1 MSDHRWSPIARL
13 VPAAGLL
20 LLTACAAQPTTSGS
34 VPDRDP
40 ALTPLAVPAAE
51 SPAPPAPDGP
61 TVTAAGLAVTAGGY
75 WLESVGEQ
83 PTGAVRSLNYLFRVL
98 APDGSAVTT
107 FRGGPNTARAYLVRS
122 DLTGF
127 RRVVPADLGEG
138 VWSAPLGEVDPGR
151 WRVYLAFTPSSSR
164 LPQGRSADLLLGR
177 ALQVPGAWE
186 TSPLDPPSDT
196 APVDGYTLH
205 LSGSPTAGRPV
216 VLHLTVDAP
225 AGGEPLRPLDG
236 APAQLTAVHPG
247 DLALVPFTPLPGQG
261 IAFRGTFPEAGDWR
275 LFVQF
280 RTVRQ
285 NAGADASAG
294 AGAGFDDHTAV
305 LTVTVR
311 P

>member
-1 MSDHRWSPIARL
+1 MSDHRWSPVARL

-20 LLTACAAQPTTSGS
+20 LAACAAQPTTSHS
-34 VPDRDP
+34 LPDQSP
-40 ALTPLAVPAAE
+40 ALTPLAVPAAD
-51 SPAPPAPDGP
+51 SADRAAAGPAAPAGP
-61 TVTAAGLAVTAGGY
+61 TVSAAGLAVTSGGY
-75 WLESVGEQ
+75 WLESVTEQ

-107 FRGGPNTARAYLVRS
+107 FRGGPDTARAYLVRS

-151 WRVYLAFTPSSSR
+151 WRVYLAFTPSTSR
-164 LPQGRSADLLLGR
+164 LPPGRSADLLLGR
-177 ALQVPGAWE
+177 ELQVPGAWE

-196 APVDGYTLH
+196 ASVDGFTLH
-205 LSGSPTAGRPV
+205 LTGTPTAGRPV
-216 VLHLTVDAP
+216 VLRLAVDAP
-225 AGGEPLRPLDG
+225 TGSGRPQPLDG

-261 IAFRGTFPEAGDWR
+261 FAFRGTFPEAGDWR

-280 RTVRQ
+280 RTDRQ
-285 NAGADASAG
+285 DAG
-294 AGAGFDDHTAV
+294 AGVDGHTAV

>member
-20 LLTACAAQPTTSGS
+20 LAACAAQPTTSGS
-34 VPDRDP
+34 LPGHAPSTP

-51 SPAPPAPDGP
+51 SPAPAAVAGP

-75 WLESVGEQ
+75 WLDSVGEQ
-83 PTGAVRSLNYLFRVL
+83 PTGAVRSFNYLFRVL

-107 FRGGPNTARAYLVRS
+107 FRGGPGTARAYLVRS

-127 RRVVPADLGEG
+127 RRVAPADLGEG
-138 VWSAPLGEVDPGR
+138 VWSAPLGELDPGR
-151 WRVYLAFTPSSSR
+151 WRVYLAFTPSTSR
-164 LPQGRSADLLLGR
+164 LPPGRSADLLLGR
-177 ALQVPGAWE
+177 TLQVPGAWE

-196 APVDGYTLH
+196 ASVDGYTLR
-205 LSGSPTAGRPV
+205 LSGSPAAGRPAD
-216 VLHLTVDAP
+216 LRLTLDAP
-225 AGGEPLRPLDG
+225 AGSSRPEPLDG
-236 APAQLTAVHPG
+236 AAGQLTAVHPG

-261 IAFRGTFPEAGDWR
+261 LAFRGTFPEPGDWR

-280 RTVRQ
+280 RTDRQ
-285 NAGADASAG
+285 GATG
-294 AGAGFDDHTAV
+294 YDDHTAV

>member
-13 VPAAGLL
+13 VPAVGLL
-20 LLTACAAQPTTSGS
+20 LAACAAQPTTSGS
-34 VPDRDP
+34 PSDRTP
-40 ALTPLAVPAAE
+40 AVAPAAVPAAE
-51 SPAPPAPDGP
+51 SPAPADGP
-61 TVTAAGLAVTAGGY
+61 TISAAGLAVTAGGY

-83 PTGAVRSLNYLFRVL
+83 PTGAVRSLDYLFRVL

-107 FRGGPNTARAYLVRS
+107 FRGGPDTARAYLVRS

-151 WRVYLAFTPSSSR
+151 WRVYLAFAPSSSR
-164 LPQGRSADLLLGR
+164 LPPGRSADLLLGR

-196 APVDGYTLH
+196 ASVDGYTLR
-205 LSGSPTAGRPV
+205 LSGSPAAGRPV
-216 VLHLTVDAP
+216 VLRLAVEAP
-225 AGGEPLRPLDG
+225 AGSDPLRPLDG

-247 DLALVPFTPLPGQG
+247 DLALVPFTPLPGRG
-261 IAFRGTFPEAGDWR
+261 IAFRSTFPEAGDWR

-280 RTVRQ
+280 RTARQ
-285 NAGADASAG
+285 GTAAAAAAGTDAA
-294 AGAGFDDHTAV
+294 AGFDDHTAV